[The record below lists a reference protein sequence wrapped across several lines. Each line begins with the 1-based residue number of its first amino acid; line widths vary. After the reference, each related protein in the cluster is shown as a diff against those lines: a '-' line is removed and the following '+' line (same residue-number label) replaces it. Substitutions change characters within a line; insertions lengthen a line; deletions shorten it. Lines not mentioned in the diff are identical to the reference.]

1 MSELADKSFKY
12 SFGLFI
18 SSGSNAS
25 DQAIRNLQKICEFLG
40 KDDCQVEVVNIRL
53 DPKRAE
59 SERIMA
65 IPTLV
70 KYDPQPAMRI
80 IGDLGDHR
88 RVLNALGYVPKVYTL

>member
-1 MSELADKSFKY
+1 MSELAEKTCKY
-12 SFGLFI
+12 SFGLFV

-25 DQAIRNLQKICEFLG
+25 DQAVRNLQKICEFLG
-40 KDDCQVEVVNIRL
+40 ADDCQVEVINVRL

-59 SERIMA
+59 NERIMA

-70 KYDPQPAMRI
+70 KYDPQPVMRI

-88 RVLNALGYVPKVYTL
+88 RVLNSLGYISKVYTL